1 MRAVAQAPGGEIR
14 KTSFRLPEELLDA
27 VARAVERGE
36 AESQTAFVERALRHE
51 LASLR
56 RSELREAYAAAARD
70 ERFREE
76 AETLDREFDP
86 AVGDG
91 LS

>member
-1 MRAVAQAPGGEIR
+1 MSPVAHAPAGEIR

-36 AESQTAFVERALRHE
+36 VESQTAFVERALRHE

-76 AETLDREFDP
+76 AETLGREFDP